1 MQRRVPFT
9 FSDISGE
16 CEVETDCFRVDD
28 GRERRLGARVRVPRE
43 LRDRY
48 PYNGSAYGFLQELR
62 SVIFELGIVVFP
74 DLPVNR
80 TNHTLAQRAPNEHSY
95 SQNPYL
101 TDRCQS
107 PHQDTPPYP
116 TAFWL
121 DAPRRFFA
129 TWVLSSTATEA
140 FYRFQQTH
148 PALDV
153 EDVHPGA
160 VQCSADELRGDD
172 AFVGDEFGGGDPGA
186 RDDAFVD
193 GAGEQTQSFATAAV
207 RSADEAVG
215 EGVGLVAGEADAS
228 GGGAREVDRFRNV
241 EVELDDTRGGDFGVR
256 MQQRTDA
263 RWVGDHLHG
272 LVDRDRALEGHFDL
286 LSEALPDHPHG
297 VATVPGSGG
306 ATEAACDAGGVGAGF
321 GLEGVSGV

>member
-43 LRDRY
+43 LRHRY

-129 TWVLSSTATEA
+129 TWVLSSTAAEA
-140 FYRFQQTH
+140 FYRFQQAH
-148 PALDV
+148 PTLDV
-153 EDVHPGA
+153 EDIHRRLVPESLAAHTGVLLNQDPGLLLIDNSQGCALYHARTCRFDA
-160 VQCSADELRGDD
+160 VEATGGELRDAPMYAFNEVGLLEHLRSLDERRGSADLSDEDLAQVKQFLLDESRPRG
-172 AFVGDEFGGGDPGA
+172 
-186 RDDAFVD
+186 
-193 GAGEQTQSFATAAV
+193 T
-207 RSADEAVG
+207 SA
-215 EGVGLVAGEADAS
+215 
-228 GGGAREVDRFRNV
+228 
-241 EVELDDTRGGDFGVR
+241 
-256 MQQRTDA
+256 
-263 RWVGDHLHG
+263 
-272 LVDRDRALEGHFDL
+272 
-286 LSEALPDHPHG
+286 
-297 VATVPGSGG
+297 
-306 ATEAACDAGGVGAGF
+306 
-321 GLEGVSGV
+321 